1 SRHVQFQ
8 RVYEG
13 GWAHVLRDRSNPAVA
28 PRRLLRRQDSKGSQ
42 ADGSAGRTGD
52 DVRARPQSQDGEG
65 ARDRIAN
72 IHPIAC
78 RRGDRVTRREFITL
92 FGGTAATWPLAARAQ
107 QREKMR
113 RIGVLLPFSSDD
125 AESQARMGAFL
136 QTLALS
142 GWTIGR
148 NVQIDTRWGARDA
161 ERIQRYAA
169 ELVALAPDVILA
181 HGISTVGPLRQ
192 ASRTVPIVFP
202 VMNDPVGLGVVDSL
216 ARPGGNVTGFIV
228 TEFNFS
234 GKWLELLKQVA
245 PDLTRV
251 AVLRDTAIG
260 TGTSQFR
267 RAMCLSPGV
276 PQRADGVN

>member
-1 SRHVQFQ
+1 
-8 RVYEG
+8 
-13 GWAHVLRDRSNPAVA
+13 
-28 PRRLLRRQDSKGSQ
+28 
-42 ADGSAGRTGD
+42 
-52 DVRARPQSQDGEG
+52 
-65 ARDRIAN
+65 
-72 IHPIAC
+72 
-78 RRGDRVTRREFITL
+78 
-92 FGGTAATWPLAARAQ
+92 
-107 QREKMR
+107 MR

-148 NVQIDTRWGARDA
+148 NVQVDTRWGARDA

-192 ASRTVPIVFP
+192 ATRNVPIVFP

-245 PDLTRV
+245 PDVTRV
-251 AVLRDTAIG
+251 AVL
-260 TGTSQFR
+260 Q
-267 RAMCLSPGV
+267 PGRFAR
-276 PQRADGVN
+276 PQRHRAGSRGLRALSEWRSDRDGGLWDGSPSRFDHRTGGPAQTARDLFRT